1 MAADGNAAAATPLI
15 AFLGAAICVADPA
28 ASVDAYALAL
38 LEEGITTVEG
48 LEGLDENELVR
59 GAVAPA
65 AGCECI
71 A

>member
-15 AFLGAAICVADPA
+15 AFLGAAIRVADPA

-48 LEGLDENELVR
+48 MEGLDENELVR
-59 GAVAPA
+59 AGACVAHPVVNV
-65 AGCECI
+65 
-71 A
+71 